1 MSHPTPTP
9 AERESPLVAVAEMA
23 LRAFGSIDRNTARM
37 LLHHWRWTPEL
48 SPREI
53 VAVLDRFPD
62 PDVDER
68 GNRFTPPQDMPPRG
82 TVRYLAAHGLHR
94 PAGR

>member
-37 LLHHWRWTPEL
+37 LLLHWRWTPEL

-53 VAVLDRFPD
+53 VEIGRASCR
-62 PDVDER
+62 ER
-68 GNRFTPPQDMPPRG
+68 
-82 TVRYLAAHGLHR
+82 V
-94 PAGR
+94 